1 MGWVD
6 WSEEAERR
14 ISRGDEGDGYRRA
27 NVAII
32 IRAVDGIG
40 IDSGTVREADGVRV
54 VYNVSSAHL
63 PQILAS
69 GYQNCY
75 HRANRRTIGT
85 LQQVS
90 RRRRDVDKAIA
101 TAISPSAD
109 HEDIHYGAVELNGVG
124 MRYYGDVCIV
134 LKSAEFS
141 ADTVVLSRNSYD
153 LTRSPMADIVAKDG
167 AMVGTLVKSIVGT
180 RRDVASMLV
189 CKVIND
195 RSAGERLFTVGR
207 IAASLLED
215 EDYFEVVR
223 LRPFT
228 ARDVEEIRVSAAEA
242 TLELHTGD
250 LQRQGLTPSLA
261 ELIWRYRREQAHKA
275 AAAHDIPYRVVV
287 TDGRVRR

>member
-14 ISRGDEGDGYRRA
+14 ISRGDEGDGYRKA
-27 NVAII
+27 NATII

-75 HRANRRTIGT
+75 HRADRRTIGT
-85 LQQVS
+85 LQQVP
-90 RRRRDVDKAIA
+90 RRRRDVDRAIA

-124 MRYYGDVCIV
+124 MHYYGDVCIV

-141 ADTVVLSRNSYD
+141 AETVVLSRNSYD

-167 AMVGTLVKSIVGT
+167 AMVETLVKSIVGT
-180 RRDVASMLV
+180 RRDVASKMV
-189 CKVIND
+189 EAAQWSRQQKPVFTTATDEDNDGRTCHTWND
-195 RSAGERLFTVGR
+195 RSCRTGKCKREHRYTETV
-207 IAASLLED
+207 
-215 EDYFEVVR
+215 
-223 LRPFT
+223 T
-228 ARDVEEIRVSAAEA
+228 
-242 TLELHTGD
+242 
-250 LQRQGLTPSLA
+250 
-261 ELIWRYRREQAHKA
+261 
-275 AAAHDIPYRVVV
+275 HDR
-287 TDGRVRR
+287 